1 MSKDVRL
8 LKSLKR
14 DKSIQGMSYG
24 GANSDY
30 DFTFSL
36 TDWINE
42 GIADGDINASGAGV
56 TDGNKGDITVSAS
69 GTNWRLNN
77 IVTAGTKI
85 NPTITVDAKGR
96 ITAIVEP
103 SFYQAGTGCY
113 VYASNTGV
121 TFSQS
126 AGVATITVPSGVKLY
141 YFVIQGTTA
150 NLESGTNYTVN
161 ILTASTTENVSLA
174 TLMPPF
180 TDVINTTAQLGGAL
194 STSLPFIYTQNTS
207 PQKQLVSVGTGD
219 IGVRY
224 IGMEVYSNWAII
236 GYKP

>member
-8 LKSLKR
+8 LKTLKR

-24 GANSDY
+24 GTNSDY

-56 TDGNKGDITVSAS
+56 TDGNKGDVTVFGS
-69 GTNWRLNN
+69 GTVWTLNN

-96 ITAIVEP
+96 ITSIVEP
-103 SFYQAGTGCY
+103 SFYQAGSGCY
-113 VYASNTGV
+113 VYASGTGV
-121 TFSQS
+121 TFTQNSGS
-126 AGVATITVPSGVKLY
+126 ATINVPTGVRLY
-141 YFVIQGTTA
+141 KFIVQGATA
-150 NLESGTNYTVN
+150 NLESGTNYTIS
-161 ILTASTTENVSLA
+161 ILTQSSTENISLA
-174 TLMPPF
+174 TLNPPM
-180 TDVINTTAQLGGAL
+180 VEIINTTAQLGGAV
-194 STSLPFIYTQNTS
+194 STSLPYIYTQNTS
-207 PQKQLVSVGTGD
+207 PQKQIVALGSGD
-219 IGVRY
+219 IGVRM

-236 GYKP
+236 GQY

>member
-8 LKSLKR
+8 LKTTKR
-14 DKSIQGMSYG
+14 DRKVQGMAYG
-24 GANSDY
+24 GANPDF

-42 GIADGDINASGAGV
+42 AITDGDINAGSGGV
-56 TDGNKGDITVSAS
+56 SDGNKGDVTVSGS
-69 GTNWRLNN
+69 GTVWTLNN
-77 IVTAGTKI
+77 VATAGTYI
-85 NPTITVDAKGR
+85 NPTITVDSKGR
-96 ITAIVEP
+96 ITSVVQP
-103 SFYQAGTGCY
+103 SWYSAGTGCY

-121 TFSQS
+121 TFSQAS
-126 AGVATITVPSGVKLY
+126 GVGTIVIPSGVKLY
-141 YFVIQGTTA
+141 YFRIDGTTA

-161 ILTASTTENVSLA
+161 ITTTSTTENVSLA
-174 TLMPPF
+174 TIMPPI
-180 TDVINTTAQLGGAL
+180 TDVLNTTAQLAGSL
-194 STSLPFIYTQNTS
+194 STSFPFIYTQNTS

>member
-8 LKSLKR
+8 LKTLKR

-24 GANSDY
+24 GTNSDY

-56 TDGNKGDITVSAS
+56 TDGNKGDVTVFGS
-69 GTNWRLNN
+69 GTVWTLNN

-96 ITAIVEP
+96 ITSIVEP
-103 SFYQAGTGCY
+103 SFYQAGSGCY
-113 VYASNTGV
+113 VYASGTGV
-121 TFSQS
+121 TFTQNSGS
-126 AGVATITVPSGVKLY
+126 ATINVPTGVRLY
-141 YFVIQGTTA
+141 KFIVQGQTSDLA
-150 NLESGTNYTVN
+150 SGTNYTIS
-161 ILTASTTENVSLA
+161 ILTQLTTENISLA
-174 TLMPPF
+174 TLNPPF
-180 TDVINTTAQLGGAL
+180 VDVINTTSQLAGAV

-207 PQKQLVSVGTGD
+207 PQKQIVSLGSGD
-219 IGVRY
+219 IGVRM

-236 GYKP
+236 GSY

>member
-8 LKSLKR
+8 LKTLKR
-14 DKSIQGMSYG
+14 DRKIQGIGYG

-42 GIADGDINASGAGV
+42 GIADGDIDASGAGV
-56 TDGNKGDITVSAS
+56 TDGDKGDITVS
-69 GTNWRLNN
+69 GTGTVWRLNN

-85 NPTITVDAKGR
+85 NPTITVDTKGR

-113 VYASNTGV
+113 VYASGTGCTFTQNAGSATINVPTGV
-121 TFSQS
+121 R
-126 AGVATITVPSGVKLY
+126 LY
-141 YFVIQGTTA
+141 KFVIQGQTSD
-150 NLESGTNYTVN
+150 LGSGTNYIVSIITQ
-161 ILTASTTENVSLA
+161 SSTENISLA
-174 TLMPPF
+174 TLNPPM
-180 TDVINTTAQLGGAL
+180 VEIINTTSQLAG
-194 STSLPFIYTQNTS
+194 SVSDSLPFIYTQNTS
-207 PQKQLVSVGTGD
+207 PQKQIVALGSGD
-219 IGVRY
+219 IGLRM

-236 GYKP
+236 GQY

>member
-8 LKSLKR
+8 LKTLKR

-24 GANSDY
+24 GTNSDY

-56 TDGNKGDITVSAS
+56 TDGNKGDVTVSGS
-69 GTNWRLNN
+69 GTVWTLNN

-96 ITAIVEP
+96 ITSIVEP
-103 SFYQAGTGCY
+103 SFYQAGAGCY
-113 VYASNTGV
+113 VYASGTGV
-121 TFSQS
+121 TFTQNSGS
-126 AGVATITVPSGVKLY
+126 ASINVPTGVRLY
-141 YFVIQGTTA
+141 KFVIQGQTSDLA
-150 NLESGTNYTVN
+150 SGTNYTIN
-161 ILTASTTENVSLA
+161 MITQSSTENVSLA
-174 TLMPPF
+174 TLNPPM
-180 TDVINTTAQLGGAL
+180 VEILNTTAQLAG
-194 STSLPFIYTQNTS
+194 SVSDSLPFIYTQNTS
-207 PQKQLVSVGTGD
+207 PQKQIVALGSGD
-219 IGVRY
+219 IGVRM

-236 GYKP
+236 GSF

>member
-8 LKSLKR
+8 LKTLKR
-14 DKSIQGMSYG
+14 DRKIQGIGYG

-42 GIADGDINASGAGV
+42 AITDGDINASGAGV
-56 TDGNKGDITVSAS
+56 TDGNKGDVTVSGS
-69 GTNWRLNN
+69 GTVWTLNN

-121 TFSQS
+121 TFSQA

-141 YFVIQGTTA
+141 YFVIQGTTSD
-150 NLESGTNYTVN
+150 LESGTNYTVN
-161 ILTASTTENVSLA
+161 VLTTSTTENISLA

>member
-8 LKSLKR
+8 LKTLKR
-14 DKSIQGMSYG
+14 DRKIQGIGYG
-24 GANSDY
+24 GSNSDY

-42 GIADGDINASGAGV
+42 GIADGDIDASGAGV
-56 TDGNKGDITVSAS
+56 TDGNKGDITVVGD
-69 GTNWRLNN
+69 GTVWTLNN

-103 SFYQAGTGCY
+103 SFYEAGTGCY

-121 TFSQS
+121 TFSQA

-161 ILTASTTENVSLA
+161 ITTTSTTENISLA

-180 TDVINTTAQLGGAL
+180 TDVINTTAQLAGAV

-207 PQKQLVSVGTGD
+207 PQKQIVSLGSGD
-219 IGVRY
+219 IGVRM

-236 GYKP
+236 GSY

>member
-8 LKSLKR
+8 LKTLKR
-14 DKSIQGMSYG
+14 DRKIQGIGYG

-42 GIADGDINASGAGV
+42 GIADGDIDASGAGV
-56 TDGNKGDITVSAS
+56 TDGNKGDVTVS
-69 GTNWRLNN
+69 GTGTVWRLNN

-113 VYASNTGV
+113 VYASGTGCTFTQNAGAATINVPTGV
-121 TFSQS
+121 R
-126 AGVATITVPSGVKLY
+126 LY
-141 YFVIQGTTA
+141 KFVIQ
-150 NLESGTNYTVN
+150 
-161 ILTASTTENVSLA
+161 
-174 TLMPPF
+174 
-180 TDVINTTAQLGGAL
+180 
-194 STSLPFIYTQNTS
+194 
-207 PQKQLVSVGTGD
+207 
-219 IGVRY
+219 
-224 IGMEVYSNWAII
+224 
-236 GYKP
+236 

>member
-1 MSKDVRL
+1 M
-8 LKSLKR
+8 
-14 DKSIQGMSYG
+14 
-24 GANSDY
+24 
-30 DFTFSL
+30 
-36 TDWINE
+36 
-42 GIADGDINASGAGV
+42 
-56 TDGNKGDITVSAS
+56 
-69 GTNWRLNN
+69 
-77 IVTAGTKI
+77 
-85 NPTITVDAKGR
+85 
-96 ITAIVEP
+96 
-103 SFYQAGTGCY
+103 
-113 VYASNTGV
+113 
-121 TFSQS
+121 
-126 AGVATITVPSGVKLY
+126 Y

-161 ILTASTTENVSLA
+161 ILTTSTTENISLA